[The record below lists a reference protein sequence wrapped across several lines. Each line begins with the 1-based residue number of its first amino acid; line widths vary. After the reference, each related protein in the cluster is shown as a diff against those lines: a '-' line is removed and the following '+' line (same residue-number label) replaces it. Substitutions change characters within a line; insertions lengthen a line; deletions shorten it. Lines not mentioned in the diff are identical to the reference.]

1 MLADRLKLTLLET
14 IVEIQL
20 AFVKGRQITDAIL
33 MEHEI
38 VDYWK
43 LKKTKGFVLKLDIE
57 KSFDTINWEFIDFM
71 LMKKNYPEKW
81 RNWIKASVMSVQY
94 SVFINDKPCGRIKPN
109 RVSNLQMAISLFEK
123 ASGLRIN
130 CKNSSLSPINVTWT
144 GLRLSQPLGI
154 SLYIISP
161 LTTLVSSLGENPEAK
176 VFLDPIISK
185 IHKKLNSWKYQHISK
200 GGKLTLL
207 KASLSSIP
215 TYQLSVFKAPAYV
228 YKEIE
233 KHWRNFLWKS
243 NKESTISHII
253 NWNEATT
260 LKTKGVLALPL
271 FRTHILQCYTNG

>member
-109 RVSNLQMAISLFEK
+109 RGIRQGDPISPFIFILATDYLSSLLFFLQDKKAIKGVEINGTTFLFLPKMMISQLAISKWPFRYL
-123 ASGLRIN
+123 
-130 CKNSSLSPINVTWT
+130 
-144 GLRLSQPLGI
+144 
-154 SLYIISP
+154 
-161 LTTLVSSLGENPEAK
+161 
-176 VFLDPIISK
+176 
-185 IHKKLNSWKYQHISK
+185 KKLQALELIAKI
-200 GGKLTLL
+200 
-207 KASLSSIP
+207 
-215 TYQLSVFKAPAYV
+215 
-228 YKEIE
+228 
-233 KHWRNFLWKS
+233 RRFL
-243 NKESTISHII
+243 
-253 NWNEATT
+253 
-260 LKTKGVLALPL
+260 P
-271 FRTHILQCYTNG
+271 